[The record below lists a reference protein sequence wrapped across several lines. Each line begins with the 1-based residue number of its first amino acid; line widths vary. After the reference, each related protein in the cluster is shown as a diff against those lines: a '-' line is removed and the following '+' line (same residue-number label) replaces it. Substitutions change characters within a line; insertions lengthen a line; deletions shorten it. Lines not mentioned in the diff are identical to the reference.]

1 MKVNGHGSR
10 EWVSVTRE
18 YLDELYDTISS
29 QRLTILN
36 VIQGQIETAKVL
48 KETHEVLQ
56 GVIRVQPEDRLLH
69 ARARLADVV
78 PIPHRP
84 GCPPEDAVDEAL
96 GDVVLG

>member
-1 MKVNGHGSR
+1 MKVNGSGSR

-29 QRLTILN
+29 QKRTILN
-36 VIQGQIETAKVL
+36 VIQGQIETAKTL

-56 GVIRVQPEDRLLH
+56 GIIRVQPEDRLLQ

-78 PIPHRP
+78 PISDGSR
-84 GCPPEDAVDEAL
+84 CPPEDAVDEAL